1 MDIWNEIYLGRK
13 KTLEEIEK
21 YQFQRNIADTILF
34 WNILKGTANR

>member
-1 MDIWNEIYLGRK
+1 MDIWNEIRK

-34 WNILKGTANR
+34 